1 MFENVVAFN
10 HNHQP
15 KTSQNHFSKSEP
27 LRHRREDNPKT
38 QDATHN
44 KDDVK
49 MVGTTSSY
57 IAVTVPEN

>member
-1 MFENVVAFN
+1 MFGNVVVFN

-15 KTSQNHFSKSEP
+15 KTSQNHSDI
-27 LRHRREDNPKT
+27 EDNPKT
-38 QDATHN
+38 REPHN

-49 MVGTTSSY
+49 MVETTSSY